1 MTTSNEW
8 RAPPIPDNSEMV
20 FDEPGRVFPKGTI
33 SEHYGLDCASH
44 HFRVSREHG
53 AYTLHVRHGGGDES
67 WPMKGADK
75 LIIEGL
81 RAMTSDQRFRLLWC
95 IMDANK
101 DSRRTGAC
109 DTANRYAKAF
119 VDGKLKKR
127 KVRNTNEYK
136 VWIED

>member
-1 MTTSNEW
+1 MTTPDDAW
-8 RAPPIPDNSEMV
+8 TPPIPAGHTLI
-20 FDEPGRVFPKGTI
+20 FDEPGRVFAKGVTNDW
-33 SEHYGLDCASH
+33 SGVDCSSH
-44 HFRVSREHG
+44 HFRVSEWHDT
-53 AYTLHVRHGGGDES
+53 YTLHVRHGGGDES

-81 RAMTSDQRFRLLWC
+81 RTMTSDQRFRLLWS
-95 IMDANK
+95 IMDAHK
-101 DSRRTGAC
+101 DSRKAGC
-109 DTANRYAKAF
+109 IDTANRYAKAF